1 MNISEQT
8 IYGEPIDLDFPNTG
22 LENDKK
28 MIYQSV
34 MLYFDSVYESN
45 PIKLKKV
52 FHSNATIT
60 GYMSTRLV
68 ENNLTDYAEFIA
80 LQRPSAYETKDPK
93 FIEILSLKVAGDTA
107 FALVRNGI
115 WGKTFLDTLTFI
127 RVDQGWL
134 IYNKL
139 FHIEASD

>member
-8 IYGEPIDLDFPNTG
+8 IYGEPIDLDFPNIG

-28 MIYQSV
+28 IIYQSV
-34 MLYFDSVYESN
+34 MLYFDSMYESN

-52 FHSNATIT
+52 FHPNATIT

-68 ENNLTDYAEFIA
+68 ENNLTDYGEFIA
-80 LQRPSAYETKDPK
+80 LQKPSAYETKDPK

-107 FALVRNGI
+107 LALVRNGI

-127 RVDQGWL
+127 RIDKSWL

>member
-1 MNISEQT
+1 MNSGGQT
-8 IYGEPIDLDFPNTG
+8 IYGELIDLDFPNIG

-28 MIYQSV
+28 MIFQTI
-34 MLYFDSVYESN
+34 MLYFDSIYESN

-52 FHSNATIT
+52 FHPNATIA

-68 ENNLTDYAEFIA
+68 ENKLADYGEFIA
-80 LQRPSAYETKDPK
+80 LQRPSAYEGKEPK
-93 FIEILSLKVAGDTA
+93 FLEILSLKVAGDTA
-107 FALVRNGI
+107 LALVRNGI